1 MQSNAH
7 EIAKLRDEGGGC
19 TGVGKDTLGSQ
30 QQWMETLHWQ
40 TQHFRQEHSEAQIL
54 ASKLNKLKI

>member
-1 MQSNAH
+1 MQCNAH

-54 ASKLNKLKI
+54 GLKSK